1 MKPESTLKITEV
13 AEGVLH
19 VNANTQYEIAS
30 TFMRVQEFYESP
42 YGEIREQYFSHERY
56 MDICAYGEKRSAADE
71 IVFSYLEDW
80 NGFNVPGH
88 VFDEWAKLFEEYYL
102 WDKEKQLIELIY
114 EKQST
119 TAFYV
124 IGTNNEG
131 HPGDYNH
138 ELSHAWYYLDP
149 EYKESMKK
157 LVDNLSDKVHE
168 RIKEQLLEDGYR
180 DGDNIIEDEMIAY
193 LTTDTM
199 TELDEL
205 FKKVRIPWTSILKIQ
220 KAFMKFK
227 EEKIDEA
234 D

>member
-1 MKPESTLKITEV
+1 MKPESTLEVTEV

-19 VNANTQYEIAS
+19 VNAKTQYEIAS

-42 YGEIREQYFSHERY
+42 YGEIRGQYFSHERY
-56 MDICAYGEKRSAADE
+56 MDICAYGKKRSAADE

-88 VFDEWAKLFEEYYL
+88 VFDEWAKLFEEHYL

-114 EKQST
+114 EAQT
-119 TAFYV
+119 TDAFYV

-131 HPGDYNH
+131 HKGDYDH

-157 LVDNLSDKVHE
+157 LVDKLSDKAKE
-168 RIKEQLLEDGYR
+168 RITDQLMDDGYR
-180 DGDNIIEDEMIAY
+180 DGVVTDETIAY
-193 LTTDTM
+193 LTTNNM
-199 TELDEL
+199 IETEEL
-205 FKKVRIPWTSILKIQ
+205 FGKVRVPWTSILKIQ
-220 KAFMKFK
+220 KAFVKFK

>member
-1 MKPESTLKITEV
+1 MKPESTLEVTEV

-19 VNANTQYEIAS
+19 VNAKTQYEIAS

-42 YGEIREQYFSHERY
+42 YGEIRGQYFSHERY
-56 MDICAYGEKRSAADE
+56 MDICAYGKKRSAANE

-88 VFDEWAKLFEEYYL
+88 VFDEWAKLFEEHYL

-119 TAFYV
+119 NSFYV
-124 IGTNNEG
+124 IGTNDEG
-131 HPGDYNH
+131 AKGDYDH
-138 ELSHAWYYLDP
+138 ELSHAWYYLDDI
-149 EYKESMKK
+149 YKKKMIK
-157 LVDNLSDKVHE
+157 LVDKLSKTARE
-168 RIKEQLLEDGYR
+168 QIKDHLMDEGYR
-180 DGDNIIEDEMIAY
+180 DGVVEDETIAY
-193 LTTDTM
+193 LTTNTM
-199 TELDEL
+199 IEIDEM
-205 FKKVRIPWTSILKIQ
+205 FEKVRIPWTSILKIQ
-220 KAFMKFK
+220 KAFVKFK